1 MGATV
6 VDCSVNTGNWSKQKP
21 DGYESKD
28 FDKALKAYDS
38 LAAKPP
44 SVPAAFPAMP
54 AQSVKE
60 FEACMKTLDSTIA
73 DMKKAVT
80 FMKQLSDALKTV
92 GSTGGKTAD
101 DLQKQA
107 KGKDGAE
114 KSKYLSAASTAS
126 GISAQATASA
136 KKLE

>member
-6 VDCSVNTGNWSKQKP
+6 VDCSVNTGNWNKQKP
-21 DGYESKD
+21 DGYDSKD
-28 FDKALKAYDS
+28 FDKAIKAYES
-38 LAAKPP
+38 LSAKAP

-54 AQSVKE
+54 GQSVKE
-60 FEACMKTLDSTIA
+60 YESCMKTLDSTTA

-80 FMKQLSDALKTV
+80 FMKQMGDALKSV
-92 GSTGGKTAD
+92 SSAAGKTAA

-107 KGKDGAE
+107 KDKDGAE
-114 KSKYLSAASTAS
+114 KNKYLSAASTAS
-126 GISAQATASA
+126 GIGAQATASA